1 MIHSIFRYVLLF
13 LLAFSVVPAGAEI
26 NPPNPPE
33 PPAGIVSYPLTVTC
47 SPANA
52 AYCSGSGRYTVGQ
65 KVWINTSAKAGYV
78 FDHWT
83 LNGQP
88 YEAGGMQFE
97 FTTLGARTQ
106 LVAHYRYEPANPAE
120 PTPSN
125 QVRLFLSTSPD
136 GVASFNRTSGE
147 RVLVGTELNLYV
159 YPNQGY
165 KFQGWYSGGVLIGES
180 QSLHYT
186 MPADVTTLVAKF
198 VYNPDVPIEPVSPS
212 EQPDVDLT
220 PNEDVV
226 GDINGD
232 EDLDIYD
239 LRYLVKIVLGQQDE
253 IEAADV
259 NANGRISISDVTALV
274 RLLKSKK

>member
-1 MIHSIFRYVLLF
+1 MIRSIFRFFLLF

-33 PPAGIVSYPLTVTC
+33 PPAGIVSYPLSVTC

-88 YEAGGMQFE
+88 YDASGMQFE

-120 PTPSN
+120 PTPNN

-147 RVLVGTELNLYV
+147 RVLVGTELDLYV

-220 PNEDVV
+220 PNEDVI

-259 NANGRISISDVTALV
+259 NANGRISISDITALV